1 MNIPRFTQAAM
12 LGAAALLAASSASAR
27 PNPLCQST
35 IFSPGDVP
43 ALQNLNDGV
52 PLELGAKFR
61 TTIAGNVIGARM
73 YVGASNNAPCT
84 ATLWTSAGVP
94 LASAVFPPFAGPGW
108 NEVLFSSPIPIN
120 AGETYVISQYSSG
133 GWYESTHFGFD
144 NPVLSPPLRGLGSGE
159 DGPNGLYLYGIGGG
173 FPTNSYLNSNY
184 SVDVVLEAPCNDYD
198 LSWHTIDCGGGTS
211 TSGFFTL
218 NGTSGQPDAGR
229 LTGATFTL
237 VGGYWGAAG
246 GAPSCP
252 ADFNDDG
259 LVDDA
264 DFVLFAGW
272 YDILDCA
279 AIEMTPGCPAD
290 LNGDAEVNDLDFVI
304 FANAYDELL
313 CP

>member
-1 MNIPRFTQAAM
+1 MKQNKHIQHAL
-12 LGAAALLAASSASAR
+12 LGAAALLATSPASAR
-27 PNPLCQST
+27 PVPLCET
-35 IFSPGDVP
+35 TVFTPFDVP
-43 ALQNLNDGV
+43 ALQNNNDG
-52 PLELGAKFR
+52 PAIEIGMKFSS
-61 TTIAGNVIGARM
+61 TVAGNVVGARYYM
-73 YVGASNNAPCT
+73 GASNNGVCT

-108 NEVLFSSPIPIN
+108 NEVMFSSPIPIN
-120 AGETYVISQYSSG
+120 ANQTYVISTLSAN
-133 GWYESTHFGFD
+133 GWYEASYNVFD
-144 NPVLSPPLRGLGSGE
+144 SPVLSPPLRGLAGGE
-159 DGPNGLYLYGIGGG
+159 DGPNGVYMYGGG
-173 FPTNSYLNSNY
+173 FPTNGFLNSSY
-184 SVDVVLEAPCNDYD
+184 FVDVVFESPCDDYD

-229 LTGATFTL
+229 LTGGTFTL

-279 AIEMTPGCPAD
+279 APEMTPGCPAD
-290 LNGDAEVNDLDFVI
+290 LNADNEVNDLDFVI